1 MRITGLRERW
11 EKSSDYALPNIL
23 KLHLV
28 FGFWLALCICPFSLA
43 QERRD
48 HNFLP
53 KSNIVKVAKCQDENL
68 ETLTTQLIADLP
80 SYANRIS
87 QRARRR
93 DGREAFAEHG
103 RRAYRQGHR
112 TVDLY
117 SYVIIAGRPEFA
129 PLTLG
134 PGEYKS
140 IDNLTTNAAQPQ
152 QVFITT
158 LERQY
163 TSGKPVELQQ
173 YHWLFLT
180 RTRGGWRLAMMFSRT
195 GTYPAKFPPTRP
207 RDSSYGVIA
216 QAIRAWLSDCTRRS
230 S

>member
-1 MRITGLRERW
+1 MRKFWVFALSFWFISCVSPYSWARAEQDQ
-11 EKSSDYALPNIL
+11 DYL
-23 KLHLV
+23 
-28 FGFWLALCICPFSLA
+28 
-43 QERRD
+43 
-48 HNFLP
+48 HNFY
-53 KSNIVKVAKCQDENL
+53 IVKKGKCQDKSV
-68 ETLTTQLIADLP
+68 ETLTTQLIVDLP

-93 DGREAFAEHG
+93 D
-103 RRAYRQGHR
+103 R

-134 PGEYKS
+134 PGEYQS
-140 IDNLTTNAAQPQ
+140 VAPPTTNLEQPQ

-163 TSGKPVELQQ
+163 TNGKPVELQQ

-180 RTRGGWRLAMMFSRT
+180 RTSGGWRLAMMFSRT
-195 GTYPAKFPPTRP
+195 GTYPAKFSPTRP

-216 QAIRAWLSDCTRRS
+216 QAIRAWLSDCTS
-230 S
+230 